1 MAYNIVTKGLFVNLE
16 PRCTRY

>member
-1 MAYNIVTKGLFVNLE
+1 MVYNIVTKGLFVNLE